1 MKMKCYLARAAV
13 SILTA
18 VSIAAVQFPTV
29 SAYAQEV
36 SAEQQETEIGIGELN
51 PGEPRRGVNWYWDG
65 NNTLSMYG
73 VDMTGTGNETLFDY
87 TGSGEIQVVVSGY
100 NHIDNFYSM
109 YSGEY
114 GSMKSIAISGAGTLE
129 AANMKNMWLYSN
141 VTVSDVYIKVSGT
154 NLLNFSNLTLNSGYI
169 DAPEMESSCM
179 VTRPGGNICMNGG
192 YLNTDTLQMNPEKGV
207 INISG
212 GFLQLNTIWNGTVNY
227 QNCVIKLG
235 KVTGTKNV
243 YNLIKDNAV
252 LYIGNGNVNSSK
264 ITMSGQEPNSV
275 TNIGDAR
282 LWCHWYVTEPNGK
295 ISFPPNGEYYGL
307 YYSGTYNFNMDDGA
321 MSGGNYFFT
330 TGDLTVKGF
339 SDKTTLVGSS
349 DSAFTVGANQAD
361 STFIAEKGVLNI
373 TGDATDKNISFIGTD
388 GVKLEDGSAADNVIA
403 VSNSDDKPALECRD
417 NVTLSGHITAHHS
430 GNSLGI
436 NLDSYGLTINGE
448 VSAYSANSSA
458 ISFPFR
464 VNENANFVLGDNAGI
479 SACAPN
485 ATENKVITEV
495 NDEPQGSTF
504 GDKVIYAGK
513 LSEQMR
519 VRPTLKIP
527 DKNYDRFGY
536 DRVHIGSELFFDL
549 NHGYD
554 YRGKSGNIEAGY
566 TANDLSIE
574 YKGYKGAGNINDSNA
589 IAKLCLTF
597 SREINRD
604 DIKVSVKNSSGVDIT
619 DKFYIPTSFVQYD
632 RENTNRDVLVYLL
645 LNPSEALEVGDI
657 YTVTAEY
664 DGLTVEEE
672 MQVTAYNTTLN
683 FCLDQNYFNNHLS
696 EQWFYETKFLGIDKI
711 SKGNTWEW
719 YGNETDE
726 YKAHTLVLNGFD
738 LYTTGKTLIIPS
750 DTTIILRGENKLR
763 SDTAVITV
771 QSDEP
776 SSITIIGEE
785 GSSIDLIAGKLS
797 PGNFTSGAIDLN
809 IFSSLYLKDCEMTI
823 NVLKPGDGGSGI
835 NLGTFTAENSTL
847 NVSAESRM
855 YAGVSATSKYTLIG
869 SNSFHFDNT
878 DAAIRGFGQDSTSRS
893 VLASEMEN
901 IIDTD
906 LDSFNQAV
914 RNGEYLG
921 ALFAEDYQKTIILK
935 TQGIAQ
941 KEPAILLGG
950 EKFVPGAK
958 NITIDLNDCFDGGTG
973 KYSVKLA
980 PEAKLPDWVVFDQA
994 AGTLTVTE
1002 VPDDFIDETTVDILV
1017 NDAAEE
1023 MRESKDVSA
1032 TVTIGAVVPKFTLNI
1047 ISDDHCTYYV
1057 ADPDFPNYT
1066 NGAEACVWFK
1076 TDVENGWFIKSVK
1089 LNGTEITPDKD
1100 GKYRFIM
1107 TQNSELVAETEQR
1120 IRTLTLTSN
1129 GYGKITPDTA
1139 EYIDGAGVTLT
1150 VTPDEG
1156 YLVKSV
1162 TLNGTA
1168 VELTN
1173 GKYTFIITEDSVFA
1187 VEFEEIP
1194 AGNKVLTV
1202 KCGEGGKVI
1211 PGTASYAEGTE
1222 VTLTV
1227 TPDTGYQVR
1236 SVTLNGSPVRLTNGK
1251 YTFTITENITF
1262 EAVFKKKSSSGGS
1275 SSGSGSTRP
1284 SAPASTET
1292 TPSLNGRSMSW
1303 EEVADMI
1310 RMAASDEKLVISLNG
1325 ETSVPAD
1332 VIKAVSERKVKVEFV
1347 VDSAKSWIID
1357 GAEISSI
1364 TGADLTI
1371 LPGNADKPVLRGV
1384 NGFDLK
1390 ISGTNVPA
1398 CMKLSFRKDYAG
1410 QFANVYKLT
1419 DGTPE
1424 FLASVKIGED
1434 GCAVISGMDKNGEY
1448 IVMACGFS
1456 DLSGDVNN
1464 DGKLN
1469 ALDAAAL
1476 LRSIVGMEAGE
1487 NPLMA
1492 DFNGDGAV
1500 NALDASAILKLV
1512 IA

>member
-36 SAEQQETEIGIGELN
+36 SAEQQETKIGIGELN

-65 NNTLSMYG
+65 NNTLSLYG

-87 TGSGEIQVVVSGY
+87 TGSGEIKVAVSGY
-100 NHIDNFYSM
+100 NRIDNFNSM
-109 YSGEY
+109 YSGDRS
-114 GSMKSIAISGAGTLE
+114 SMKSIAISGAGTLE
-129 AANMKNMWLYSN
+129 ATNMSNVWIQSN
-141 VTVSDVYIKVSGT
+141 VTVSDVYIKASGSYLV
-154 NLLNFSNLTLNSGYI
+154 NQSKLTVMSGYI
-169 DAPEMESSCM
+169 DAPEMKLACM
-179 VTRPGGNICMNGG
+179 STQAGGNICINGG
-192 YLNTDTLQMNPEKGV
+192 YLNADQVLMDPIKGV
-207 INISG
+207 INVGG
-212 GFLQLNTIWNGTVNY
+212 GFLQLSTIWNGTVNY

-235 KVTGTKNV
+235 QVTGTNNV
-243 YNLIKDNAV
+243 YNLLKDNAV
-252 LYIGNGNVNSSK
+252 LIVDKGSDKVNK
-264 ITMSGQEPNSV
+264 TGEQANSE
-275 TNIGDAR
+275 TNIGSSGKV
-282 LWCHWYVTEPNGK
+282 WCHNLITDDTDTSKFTAEDCCGM
-295 ISFPPNGEYYGL
+295 
-307 YYSGTYNFNMDDGA
+307 YYSGSNDISFNNGA
-321 MSGGNYFFT
+321 MSGGNYFST
-330 TGDLTVKGF
+330 TGDLTVKEF

-349 DSAFTVGANQAD
+349 GSAFTVEANQAD

-373 TGDATDKNISFIGTD
+373 TGDAAGKNIGVIGTD
-388 GVKLEDGSAADNVIA
+388 GVKLLENCAADNVIA

-417 NVTLSGHITAHHS
+417 NVTLSGHITAHNS
-430 GNSLGI
+430 GNSVGLY
-436 NLDSYGLTINGE
+436 LDSYGLTINGE
-448 VSAYSANSSA
+448 VSAYSANSNA
-458 ISFPFR
+458 ISFPFT
-464 VNENANFVLGDNAGI
+464 VNEDVGFTLGENAEI

-485 ATENKVITEV
+485 APENKVIIEN
-495 NDEPQGSTF
+495 NDEPQSRTF

-519 VRPTLKIP
+519 VRGTLRIP
-527 DKNYDRFGY
+527 DKDYDRFGY
-536 DRVHIGSELFFDL
+536 DRVHIGSELFFDFD
-549 NHGYD
+549 HGYD
-554 YRGKSGNIEAGY
+554 YRYASASEGIEAGY

-574 YKGYKGAGNINDSNA
+574 YKGFNGSA
-589 IAKLCLTF
+589 IAELCLVS
-597 SREINRD
+597 SREIDVDKIN
-604 DIKVSVKNSSGVDIT
+604 VSVKNSAGTDIT
-619 DKFYIPTSFVQYD
+619 EDKFTIDYCYNAYDKDDMHREVSFK
-632 RENTNRDVLVYLL
+632 LYLKPDETL
-645 LNPSEALEVGDI
+645 DVGDI

-664 DGLTVEEE
+664 EGLTVEEE
-672 MQVTAYNTTLN
+672 LKVTAYNTTLN
-683 FCLDQNYFNNHLS
+683 FCLDQDYFNAHLN
-696 EQWFYETKFLGIDKI
+696 EQWYWETYFLGIDKI
-711 SKGNTWEW
+711 SRGSTWEW

-726 YKAHTLVLNGFD
+726 YKAHTLVLKNFD

-750 DTTIILRGENKLR
+750 DTTIILRGKNKLR
-763 SDTAVITV
+763 SDTAVIAV
-771 QSDEP
+771 QSDDP
-776 SSITIIGEE
+776 SSINIIGEE
-785 GSSIDLIAGKLS
+785 GSSIDLTAGKLS

-921 ALFAEDYQKTIILK
+921 ALFAEDYQKMIILK

-941 KEPAILLGG
+941 KEPVILLGG

-958 NITIDLNDCFDGGTG
+958 NITLDLNDCFDGGTG

-1139 EYIDGAGVTLT
+1139 EYIDGTGVTLT